1 MVANVNKVRKDIIR
15 KRTRRKKRIG
25 VIGKKDRKKVQLKKK
40 ERKRKSEGQSEI
52 NHVDIVTDPAKIN
65 VIQETNSEKNVAL
78 CQSFK

>member
-40 ERKRKSEGQSEI
+40 RKKKEE
-52 NHVDIVTDPAKIN
+52 
-65 VIQETNSEKNVAL
+65 
-78 CQSFK
+78 